1 MVLYIRLAWGWTL
14 LVSTDRVMR
23 RPFGC
28 GASDCTWFHVFLC
41 FCFTSFFKPPA
52 RNQQAKNNLYE
63 KNNLFLSLVSSVMIV
78 AMLICSPLQAMAQT
92 SANRANLLQ
101 AGSPVV
107 LSVEELYNGSSE
119 QGSINAVVKSDVYSA
134 DGSQVLIKAGT
145 SATINYNAEP
155 NGAWGKAGKIYLTS
169 ASTRTTNGQLIALK
183 LNDTKKGGGKIGG
196 VVAISVLF
204 FPLGLL
210 SGFMKGGMPKI
221 QPGTTFTGKT
231 TQDIV
236 VE

>member
-1 MVLYIRLAWGWTL
+1 M
-14 LVSTDRVMR
+14 
-23 RPFGC
+23 
-28 GASDCTWFHVFLC
+28 
-41 FCFTSFFKPPA
+41 K
-52 RNQQAKNNLYE
+52 

-101 AGSPVV
+101 AESPVV
-107 LSVEELYNGSSE
+107 LSVEELYNSSSE

>member
-1 MVLYIRLAWGWTL
+1 M
-14 LVSTDRVMR
+14 
-23 RPFGC
+23 
-28 GASDCTWFHVFLC
+28 
-41 FCFTSFFKPPA
+41 K
-52 RNQQAKNNLYE
+52 

>member
-1 MVLYIRLAWGWTL
+1 
-14 LVSTDRVMR
+14 
-23 RPFGC
+23 
-28 GASDCTWFHVFLC
+28 
-41 FCFTSFFKPPA
+41 
-52 RNQQAKNNLYE
+52 
-63 KNNLFLSLVSSVMIV
+63 MIV

-155 NGAWGKAGKIYLTS
+155 NGAWGKGGIYF
-169 ASTRTTNGQLIALK
+169 
-183 LNDTKKGGGKIGG
+183 
-196 VVAISVLF
+196 VL
-204 FPLGLL
+204 LL
-210 SGFMKGGMPKI
+210 R
-221 QPGTTFTGKT
+221 
-231 TQDIV
+231 
-236 VE
+236 